1 MDSSVT
7 VLYWEKDGYILLPPP
22 LSLSLSFSLCHA
34 LLFPL
39 CISCFLLLF
48 ESLSLPMTYLS
59 SSKHLKGRFPSNSI
73 HEFGKPL
80 LWLPTYLYTCEK
92 VNNEA
97 YSSFINTYLI
107 NIKNGQKERGN
118 WSSKWINKTSID
130 DTSDDFT
137 FVT

>member
-1 MDSSVT
+1 MTAAVAVFHYSDENWTKLIGKFWT
-7 VLYWEKDGYILLPPP
+7 VLWQFYIERKMDISYYPPS
-22 LSLSLSFSLCHA
+22 LSLSLSFSLCHD

-107 NIKNGQKERGN
+107 NIKNGHN
-118 WSSKWINKTSID
+118 
-130 DTSDDFT
+130 
-137 FVT
+137 